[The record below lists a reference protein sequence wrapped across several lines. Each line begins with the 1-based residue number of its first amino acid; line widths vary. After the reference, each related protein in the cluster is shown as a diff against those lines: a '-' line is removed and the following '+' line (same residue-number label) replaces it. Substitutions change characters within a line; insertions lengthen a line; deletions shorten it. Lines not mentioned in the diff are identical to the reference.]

1 MGTHA
6 PGPHRLRK
14 AAVRACCVAL
24 LVAVTG
30 CGFGGPA
37 EVRDADAG
45 AGAGTG
51 AGAPRVDARQ
61 LLLDS
66 WVSDGKRGYF
76 VDGARSTAASPFS
89 LYETTWRLRTAKLAG
104 SRGVHVQPDRMRP
117 WASAAEQGLLE
128 SSGLPAIA
136 QIDFAV
142 EAQLAAGGSPGRAR
156 VARALEGLRSGDGYR
171 TAGTAKAADPG
182 STAVAVRVLARLGLP
197 VPAPVRTRAADRL
210 ASLTPAGVTRDPG
223 AAISL
228 LQTAGALGLAPPPRT
243 AALAAAAQRALARR
257 GMDAVR
263 LASEDALRTAA
274 GQLGVQLPAFDPASC
289 AAAVRP
295 DGGVAL
301 PGGTAGDPQATYL
314 ALRLG
319 CAGAKAPAPGAHSRM
334 GWPGKEARQGALG
347 SSAAAMAVAGRTGY
361 TEPFAAQLASQL
373 REVWLPAA
381 SRRKAPYDTGQ
392 LAGRVNLRQ
401 LARTLGAPLVRTVD
415 ARLPALRA
423 ASIPAGDEARLL
435 LSALDLGASAR
446 GRDRLCAPDSV
457 LRTVKSP
464 SAESSSGNGSSGKGS
479 SGKNGSLTRAVRLAA
494 VAGTC
499 GDARLR
505 QRAVRE
511 SGALRVGEGVYS
523 SGRGASFESSVA
535 GVWITRPGTD
545 AEAAWR
551 RAGLCAGDRCAESG
565 EQLEVADHTPLRTLA
580 VLLAVRAGAY
590 DELFPIAF

>member
-1 MGTHA
+1 MGTDS
-6 PGPHRLRK
+6 PGPHRFRK

-30 CGFGGPA
+30 CGSGGPSG
-37 EVRDADAG
+37 VRDA
-45 AGAGTG
+45 G

-66 WVSDGKRGYF
+66 WVSEGKRGYF
-76 VDGARSTAASPFS
+76 VDGAQSTAGSPFS

-104 SRGVHVQPDRMRP
+104 SRGVHVEPDRMRP

-136 QIDFAV
+136 QIEFAV
-142 EAQLAAGGSPGRAR
+142 QAQLAAGGSPDRAR
-156 VARALEGLRSGDGYR
+156 VARSLEGLRSGDGYR
-171 TAGTAKAADPG
+171 TARSAKAADQG
-182 STAVAVRVLARLGLP
+182 STAVAVRVLARLKLP
-197 VPAPVRTRAADRL
+197 VPAQVRTRAAGLL

-223 AAISL
+223 AAISV
-228 LQTAGALGLAPPPRT
+228 LQTAGALRLTPPPRT
-243 AALAAAAQRALARR
+243 AALAAAAHRALAQR

-274 GQLGVQLPAFDPASC
+274 GQLGAPLPAFDPASC

-334 GWPGKEARQGALG
+334 GWPGKEARETALG

-361 TEPFAAQLASQL
+361 TEPFAAGLARQV

-381 SRRKAPYDTGQ
+381 SRHKAPYDTAQ
-392 LAGRVNLRQ
+392 LAVRVNLRQ

-415 ARLPALRA
+415 AGLPAPTA
-423 ASIPAGDEARLL
+423 ASVPAADEARLL

-446 GRDRLCAPDSV
+446 GRDRLCAPSSA
-457 LRTVKSP
+457 LRTVKSR
-464 SAESSSGNGSSGKGS
+464 SGKGG
-479 SGKNGSLTRAVRLAA
+479 SGKGGSAGGGSLTRAARLAA
-494 VAGTC
+494 VAGAC
-499 GDARLR
+499 DDARLR

-511 SGALRVGEGVYS
+511 SGASRVGEGVYS
-523 SGRGASFESSVA
+523 SGKGASFESSVA

-545 AEAAWR
+545 VEAAWR

-565 EQLEVADHTPLRTLA
+565 DRLKSADHTPLRTLA

-590 DELFPIAF
+590 DGLFPIAF